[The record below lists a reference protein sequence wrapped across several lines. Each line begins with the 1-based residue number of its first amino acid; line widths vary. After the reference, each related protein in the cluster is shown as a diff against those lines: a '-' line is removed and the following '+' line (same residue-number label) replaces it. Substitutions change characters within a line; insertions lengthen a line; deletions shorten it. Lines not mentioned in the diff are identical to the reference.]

1 MQTWKWNPM
10 RAEKRHAGE
19 TAKVGGARAL
29 AGIVKIVTAANVA
42 LSAGGCAYALGAETV
57 APAAGLALA
66 AIVSAFMLKGGAA

>member
-1 MQTWKWNPM
+1 M

-42 LSAGGCAYALGAETV
+42 MSAGGCAYALDAGTV
-57 APAAGLALA
+57 APAIGLTLA